1 MTIALS
7 FEHQIGQLSRKLHF
21 NDEGN
26 AVPDDVIRA
35 TEAARQLGIST
46 NDLLRL
52 VSQHEIRYVMIGRIA
67 HLPRDAVSE
76 YRARIS

>member
-1 MTIALS
+1 
-7 FEHQIGQLSRKLHF
+7 
-21 NDEGN
+21 
-26 AVPDDVIRA
+26 VPDDVLRA

-46 NDLLRL
+46 KDLLRL
-52 VSQHEIRYVMIGRIA
+52 VSQHEIRYAMIRGIA